1 MVVHSSI
8 AQQGVFMFRKEALL
22 VLACCLCLAIT
33 AGCATPNGHVEQPL
47 HTHVKGAEYVN
58 DGLEDALAEL
68 MLALDRAP
76 GRAVERGADERPVR
90 RYAGGRSV
98 EDRSLEYLVLGQG
111 RDVVFILATIH
122 GNEPAGTPLV
132 LRLAQYLRQH
142 PLMLRGRTVV
152 LVPAANPDGRA
163 NNRRSN
169 ANGVD
174 LNRNFQT
181 ANRRNS
187 REFGY
192 KALSEPESRFIHLL
206 IRQYKPDRI
215 ISIHQPQTC
224 IDYDGPA
231 KALADCMAKYCDL
244 PVRKLGAKPGSLSSY
259 ASETLRIPIIT
270 LELPRDAGRV
280 APESVWAK
288 YGNALVAAVLYPDL
302 AK

>member
-1 MVVHSSI
+1 MLV
-8 AQQGVFMFRKEALL
+8 RKVLL
-22 VLACCLCLAIT
+22 VLACCLSVVIT
-33 AGCATPNGHVEQPL
+33 AGCATPAGPAEQPL
-47 HTHVKGAEYVN
+47 HAHLEDTKYVKYVD
-58 DGLEDALAEL
+58 DGLENALAEL
-68 MLALDRAP
+68 ILSLDQVPNITYKRKA
-76 GRAVERGADERPVR
+76 GSSAYRLVR
-90 RYAGGRSV
+90 RYVGGRSV
-98 EDRSLEYLVLGQG
+98 ENKPLEYLVLGQG
-111 RDVVFILATIH
+111 RDVIFILATIH

-132 LRLAQYLRQH
+132 QRLAQYLRQH

-181 ANRRNS
+181 ANRRDS

-192 KALSEPESRFIHLL
+192 KALSEPESRFIHVL
-206 IRQYKPDRI
+206 IHQYKPDRI
-215 ISIHQPQTC
+215 VSVHQPLTC

-231 KALADCMAKYCDL
+231 KTLADCMAKYCDL
-244 PVRKLGAKPGSLSSY
+244 PIRKLGAKPGSLGSY
-259 ASETLRIPIIT
+259 AGETLGIPIVT
-270 LELPRDAGRV
+270 FELPRDAGRA